1 MPYETSTSG
10 RPATIVDSDAV
21 VLVGLVG
28 APFGVKGW
36 AHVRSYTDPPDN
48 LLGYAP
54 WQIRAETG
62 TDDSRWT
69 PLDVEAERHGNGL
82 IARFA
87 GVRNRDAAGELRGC
101 GIGVSASV
109 LPTPEQGEYY
119 WRDLI
124 GSEVVNKAGV
134 PIGEVQRLFA
144 TPAHDVLVVV
154 DDLGERLIPFVNEW
168 VVEILPDH
176 GRVVVVDWEAGW
188 R

>member
-1 MPYETSTSG
+1 MPQETSTSG
-10 RPATIVDSDAV
+10 RPATTVDPDGV
-21 VLVGLVG
+21 VLVGVVG
-28 APFGVKGW
+28 TPYGVKGW

-54 WQIRAETG
+54 WQLRGDSG
-62 TDDSRWT
+62 TNESGWV
-69 PLDVEAERHGNGL
+69 PIEVEAQRHGGGL

-87 GVRNRDAAGELRGC
+87 GVGDRDAAVELRGR

-109 LPTPEQGEYY
+109 LPVPEQGEYY

-124 GSEVVNKAGV
+124 GTEVVNKAGV
-134 PIGEVQRLFA
+134 HIGEVQRLFA

-154 DDLGERLIPFVNEW
+154 DDLGERLIPFVREC
-168 VVEILPDH
+168 VVAVSPECQ
-176 GRVVVVDWEAGW
+176 RMVVDWEADW